1 MKSVVD
7 IDVLGSYNTLKATM
21 PHLISSAAQSKKDGI
36 PGASSS
42 IVRSLLNDHETAL
55 LTTVPVQA
63 AV

>member
-36 PGASSS
+36 PGESPS
-42 IVRSLLNDHETAL
+42 IVRSLSNKHETAI
-55 LTTVPVQA
+55 LTAILVQA